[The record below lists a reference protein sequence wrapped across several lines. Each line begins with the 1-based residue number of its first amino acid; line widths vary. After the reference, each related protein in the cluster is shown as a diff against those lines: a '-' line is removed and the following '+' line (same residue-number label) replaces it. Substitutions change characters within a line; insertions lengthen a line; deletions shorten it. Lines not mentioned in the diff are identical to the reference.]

1 MTDNVL
7 RRARIAVLESL
18 YESESSNHD
27 PEVVYER
34 QMERA
39 EREDP
44 ELAAD
49 GPRGFGKGMLRGIW
63 KQREELDRHIGEAA
77 PKYPVSAMA
86 VVDRNVL
93 RLAIWELV
101 SDNSAPVGAIVND
114 AVELAN
120 RYGGESSPRFVNG
133 VLRTISKK
141 LRGED
146 VPNGPPA
153 EGATAI
159 SGDQEIS

>member
-18 YESESSNHD
+18 YESETSNHD
-27 PEVVYER
+27 PEAVYER

-39 EREDP
+39 ELEDP
-44 ELAAD
+44 ELAAE
-49 GPRGFGKGMLRGIW
+49 GPRGFGKGLLRAIW
-63 KQREELDRHIGEAA
+63 SQRAELDRHIAEAA

-101 SDNSAPVGAIVND
+101 SDNSAPAGAIVND

-133 VLRTISKK
+133 VLRTISDK
-141 LRGED
+141 LRGGEA
-146 VPNGPPA
+146 PHRPPE
-153 EGATAI
+153 EGETAI
-159 SGDQEIS
+159 PGDQETS